1 MVAGVDKEFHE
12 VTDTIEDESTVK
24 SIPVEH
30 FLINLNFLAA
40 SKLINCFFEDS
51 IEIDEN
57 GEKIVIEKKDKD
69 NNSLTK
75 HEGKDIQLK

>member
-1 MVAGVDKEFHE
+1 VAGVDKEFHE

-57 GEKIVIEKKDKD
+57 GEK
-69 NNSLTK
+69 
-75 HEGKDIQLK
+75 